1 MRVSLIFAEAH
12 KVIYRTKND
21 TDLVIYW
28 YLGSYVGELKCK
40 FESMITF
47 KEKPFEHGQPCSNC
61 PQPSQCVMNQC
72 KPTGKYPYCY
82 KHRQDLK
89 IDSLTGGAE

>member
-1 MRVSLIFAEAH
+1 MLVCLISAEAH
-12 KVIYRTKND
+12 KVKYKNN
-21 TDLVIYW
+21 TNLILYW

-72 KPTGKYPYCY
+72 KPTGKYSY
-82 KHRQDLK
+82 H
-89 IDSLTGGAE
+89 

>member
-1 MRVSLIFAEAH
+1 M
-12 KVIYRTKND
+12 
-21 TDLVIYW
+21 
-28 YLGSYVGELKCK
+28 GELKCK

-72 KPTGKYPYCY
+72 KPIGKYFNFM
-82 KHRQDLK
+82 KLFL
-89 IDSLTGGAE
+89 IFSLGVYLFNA